1 MAEQRSGGGNTG
13 LAFIVGGLVV
23 VIAVIAWLV
32 FAGGG
37 MQAPTKDVSVD
48 VDLPEA
54 PAAPST

>member
-1 MAEQRSGGGNTG
+1 MT
-13 LAFIVGGLVV
+13 VGPLT
-23 VIAVIAWLV
+23 IDTARRLV